1 MDAAQKM
8 ADTYHLSATAESIS
22 FSSHL
27 TKCTQ
32 LLQNAIIKVQIHHQ
46 RILFVIDIKSKD
58 NHFSCGPGLSE
69 KVSRRAILDRFPEH
83 DYENLLRS
91 LKMS

>member
-1 MDAAQKM
+1 MYAAQKM

-46 RILFVIDIKSKD
+46 RILFAIDIKSKKIIISVVD
-58 NHFSCGPGLSE
+58 QDFR
-69 KVSRRAILDRFPEH
+69 KRFPGERFLTGSQNIILEI
-83 DYENLLRS
+83 YCAVS
-91 LKMS
+91 K